1 MNKIYLTLGAI
12 LGFVSWGNNIAFT
25 ILSPLIFLAYLR
37 LSKRQNLFFFMFG
50 YYLLSSR
57 GLLLGTITY
66 YKDISYG
73 FIVWLGVAFLVSI
86 AWIIIWSPKS
96 LKRYFLFPLALL
108 VQILPPVGF
117 ISWVNP
123 LPSAGL
129 ILPGFGYFGMVL
141 LISFIYLISIIIDK
155 TRYDNYIPIKL
166 FASLVI
172 LIFLAFAIT
181 KLQTKQNMDFKTVET
196 NFKYEPEKIDRVKD
210 YMRISRYFNIA
221 NSGEQNITLLP
232 ENALGFYSESQRVVI
247 WNELNTSKKVY
258 AGAYI
263 VVPNKN
269 KFLYDNVLLFID
281 HNSTKIIYKQRVPVL
296 VSMWRPFSSKGAR
309 ATIYKDPIVFIEG
322 KNTGVFI
329 CYEQLL
335 TYTFLQTMFYK
346 PERLLAISN
355 LYWAKDT
362 NIEQIQRE
370 TLELYGL
377 LFDIPIYYSVNR

>member
-1 MNKIYLTLGAI
+1 MAYLILGAI
-12 LGFVSWGNNIAFT
+12 LGFISWGNNIAFT
-25 ILSPLIFLAYLR
+25 ILSPLIFLAYFR

-50 YYLLSSR
+50 YYLLASR
-57 GLLLGTITY
+57 GLLIGTITY
-66 YKDISYG
+66 YHNISYG
-73 FIVWLGVAFLVSI
+73 FAVWLGAAFLVSI

-96 LKRYFLFPLALL
+96 FKRYFLFPLALIL
-108 VQILPPVGF
+108 QILPPVGF
-117 ISWVNP
+117 ISWANP

-129 ILPGFGYFGMVL
+129 IFPGFGYLGMVL
-141 LISFIYLISIIIDK
+141 LIFFIYLISIIMDK
-155 TRYDNYIPIKL
+155 TKYDNSIPIKL
-166 FASLVI
+166 FSSLVI
-172 LIFLAFAIT
+172 LIFLSFAIA
-181 KLQTKQNMDFKTVET
+181 KLHTKQNMDFKTVET
-196 NFKYEPEKIDRVKD
+196 NFKYEPKKIDRVKD
-210 YMRISRYFNIA
+210 YMRISRYFNIV

-269 KFLYDNVLLFID
+269 KSLYDNVLLSID
-281 HNSTKIIYKQRVPVL
+281 HNSTKIVYKQRVPVL

-309 ATIYKDPIVFIEG
+309 ATIYKDPVVSIEG

-335 TYTFLQTMFYK
+335 TYTFLQTMFYR